1 MRKYAIPTTFAVAAA
16 TLVVPFAQ
24 PAFSD
29 EAAKP
34 AEKCSITVESG
45 TLDWG
50 VKQSFRRYI
59 SGGIANGQ
67 WTTTG
72 AVTEHGEN
80 KKGKDFFFQFQ
91 VDPAK
96 STITFDESGNVTAAD
111 IRTQDAAV
119 DFEGHKGA
127 LASHIGS
134 PYLTTTGTDAKIGI
148 NYRGYYVKG
157 KGMAEYK
164 PEDRIP
170 ENLLEGSDH
179 MAGGIA
185 AATVDGDHVT
195 LKASGVKYQPKP
207 GTDPWKGIIEGVDV
221 VFLGMYDATAEM
233 DDVNVTL
240 KTKKTCVPVE
250 SEKPTKPTEAE
261 KPTETAKPS
270 ETAKPT
276 ETPKPTTEPAPK
288 SSDSVGFK
296 VVAGIL
302 GSLGLLGLLGAIAHV
317 LNQNGIAQ
325 GLVNQIRQF
334 LGGRF

>member
-148 NYRGYYVKG
+148 NYRGYYVKAKEWQSTSQKTG
-157 KGMAEYK
+157 FL
-164 PEDRIP
+164 RIC
-170 ENLLEGSDH
+170 
-179 MAGGIA
+179 
-185 AATVDGDHVT
+185 
-195 LKASGVKYQPKP
+195 LKALITWLVVLQPQQWTVITSPSKP
-207 GTDPWKGIIEGVDV
+207 AV
-221 VFLGMYDATAEM
+221 
-233 DDVNVTL
+233 
-240 KTKKTCVPVE
+240 
-250 SEKPTKPTEAE
+250 
-261 KPTETAKPS
+261 
-270 ETAKPT
+270 
-276 ETPKPTTEPAPK
+276 
-288 SSDSVGFK
+288 
-296 VVAGIL
+296 
-302 GSLGLLGLLGAIAHV
+302 
-317 LNQNGIAQ
+317 
-325 GLVNQIRQF
+325 
-334 LGGRF
+334 